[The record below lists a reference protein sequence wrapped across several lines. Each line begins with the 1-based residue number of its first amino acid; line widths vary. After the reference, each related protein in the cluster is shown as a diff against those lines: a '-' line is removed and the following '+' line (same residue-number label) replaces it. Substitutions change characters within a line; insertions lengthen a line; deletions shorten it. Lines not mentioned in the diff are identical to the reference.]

1 MKNEYPIGI
10 SQNPQRAF
18 KIFVN
23 KIDIVEY
30 IQTASPNAAESIS
43 KMDEAAKEVTVWS
56 CTLPLP
62 NSMRD
67 SQSHNWNQDTGIISK
82 GVSAFLDGAST
93 AAIGGVAGKMTGS
106 SNKLLSSAGRGTN
119 KNFNVA
125 GLVKEVSHRM
135 GNRQPTVNPMYW
147 QEYKGTEPRTFN
159 FLWDLIPNSKEE
171 SDQILTIVRKIKQYT
186 SPKLTVSGLGLLS
199 PYTFDITIANG
210 HIDQILR
217 LKSVAVRS
225 IDIDYAVDGA
235 VQFHYDGTPKHM
247 TLALSLVELRTATAD
262 DYDSAAGSDGPLID
276 IDKMAVSSNKWVTE
290 AYDTASNKAKDVWDS
305 F

>member
-1 MKNEYPIGI
+1 MLKNEYPIGI
-10 SQNPQRAF
+10 SQNPQRSF

-23 KIDIVEY
+23 KIDIVED
-30 IQTASPNAAESIS
+30 IQTASPDAAEKIS
-43 KMDEAAKEVTVWS
+43 KMNAEAKEVTIWA

-67 SQSHNWNQDTGIISK
+67 SQAHNWSQDTGVVSK
-82 GVSAFLDGAST
+82 GVSAFIDGASGV
-93 AAIGGVAGKMTGS
+93 AMGGVAGKMAGAK
-106 SNKLLSSAGRGTN
+106 NKLVASAGRSTS
-119 KNFNVA
+119 KSFNVA
-125 GLVKEVSHRM
+125 NVVKEVSHRM

-159 FLWDLIPNSKEE
+159 FLWDFIPNSKEE
-171 SDQILTIVRKIKQYT
+171 SNQILTILKRFKQYT
-186 SPKLTVSGLGLLS
+186 SPKLTIGGLGLLS

-210 HIDQILR
+210 HIDDILK

-235 VQFHYDGTPKHM
+235 VQFHHDGTPKHM
-247 TLALSLVELRTATAD
+247 TLALSLVELRTTTAD
-262 DYDSAAGSDGPLID
+262 DFDGSEGPLID
-276 IDKMAVSSNKWVTE
+276 VDKMAVKSNKWVTE
-290 AYDTASNKAKDVWDS
+290 AYDTVSKKAKNTWDS

>member
-1 MKNEYPIGI
+1 MMKNEYPIGI
-10 SQNPQRAF
+10 SQNPQRSF

-23 KIDIVEY
+23 EIDIVEH
-30 IQTASPNAAESIS
+30 IQTASPSAAESIS
-43 KMDEAAKEVTVWS
+43 KMDEEAKEVTVWA

-67 SQSHNWNQDTGIISK
+67 AQSHNWGQETGVVSK
-82 GVSAFLDGAST
+82 GVSAFLDGASQ
-93 AAIGGVAGKMTGS
+93 AMIGGIAGKMAGS
-106 SNKLLSSAGRGTN
+106 SNKLISSAGRSTN

-147 QEYKGTEPRTFN
+147 QEYKGTDPRTFN
-159 FLWDLIPNSKEE
+159 FLWDFMPNSKEE
-171 SDQILTIVRKIKQYT
+171 SDQILTILRKFKQYT

-262 DYDSAAGSDGPLID
+262 DFDGSGG
-276 IDKMAVSSNKWVTE
+276 SSNKWVTGGL
-290 AYDTASNKAKDVWDS
+290 
-305 F
+305 